1 VVGRIASTVVLAGIL
16 FCCGRTSQAQN
27 VFRQFL
33 VTGIEFK
40 DLEADV
46 RSRIEA
52 ELKFKA
58 GDTVG
63 EDQIERLRQSV
74 RKFDPKLVIFTTP
87 TRVDGAWV
95 TRLIFQIPDKPP
107 EIIRI
112 PLALIRPL
120 PPEAS
125 ATPSRPR
132 PVKVVRLSRG
142 SASVKVVRSVSPVY
156 PESAK
161 RANIQGSVLLD
172 VTIAEDGQVVGVD
185 VLEGNEQLAV
195 AAAEAVKLWAYEPVV
210 IDGSPAAVVTT
221 IDVHFELQ

>member
-1 VVGRIASTVVLAGIL
+1 
-16 FCCGRTSQAQN
+16 
-27 VFRQFL
+27 

-40 DLEADV
+40 ELKADV

-52 ELKFKA
+52 ELKFKP

-63 EDQIERLRQSV
+63 EDEIELLREDV
-74 RKFDPKLVIFTTP
+74 RKLDPKLVIFTTP

-112 PLALIRPL
+112 PLALVRPL

-125 ATPSRPR
+125 ATPSKPR

-142 SASVKVVRSVSPVY
+142 STSIKLVRSFSPVY
-156 PESAK
+156 PAPAK
-161 RANIQGSVLLD
+161 RAKLQGTVLLD
-172 VTIAEDGQVVGVD
+172 VTIAEDGLVVGVD

-195 AAAEAVKLWAYEPVV
+195 AAADAVKRWVYEPVL
-210 IDGSPAAVVTT
+210 IDG
-221 IDVHFELQ
+221 

>member
-1 VVGRIASTVVLAGIL
+1 VISRISTIVPTLIL
-16 FCCGRTSQAQN
+16 LCSSPCSQAQN

-40 DLEADV
+40 DLKSDV
-46 RSRIEA
+46 RSHIEA
-52 ELKFKA
+52 ELKFKP

-63 EDQIERLRQSV
+63 EDEIEQLRQDV
-74 RKFDPKLVIFTTP
+74 RKLDPKLVIFTTP

-120 PPEAS
+120 PTES
-125 ATPSRPR
+125 VETPSRPR
-132 PVKVVRLSRG
+132 PAKAIRLSRG
-142 SASVKVVRSVSPVY
+142 SASVKLVRSVPPVY
-156 PESAK
+156 PASAK
-161 RANIQGSVLLD
+161 RANIQGTVLLD
-172 VTIAEDGQVVGVD
+172 VTIAEDGLVVGVD
-185 VLEGNEQLAV
+185 ILEGNEQLAG
-195 AAAEAVKLWAYEPVV
+195 AAAEAVKRWVYEPIV
-210 IDGSPAAVVTT
+210 IDGSPVAVVTT

>member
-1 VVGRIASTVVLAGIL
+1 VVGRIASTIVLTGIL
-16 FCCGRTSQAQN
+16 LCSGRTSQAQN

-40 DLEADV
+40 ELKPDV
-46 RSRIEA
+46 RGRVEA

-63 EDQIERLRQSV
+63 EDEIERLRQRV
-74 RKFDPKLVIFTTP
+74 RELDPKLVIFITP

-112 PLALIRPL
+112 PLTLIKPL

-142 SASVKVVRSVSPVY
+142 SASVKLVRSVSPVF

-161 RANIQGSVLLD
+161 RANIQGTVLLD
-172 VTIAEDGQVVGVD
+172 VTIAEDGLVVGVD

-195 AAAEAVKLWAYEPVV
+195 AAAEAVKRWVYEPIV